1 MADSNHKVYIVSWN
15 GIDTGGGVERVVGL
29 LKRIIEKKY
38 QVIVIDKAFVEK
50 DRWLKKFCAM
60 KNPVM
65 PMILASISARKVM
78 KKGDILIGN
87 GFNAPFVKKDITFAH
102 GCMYTYKIATGS
114 YPWSGS
120 TFFEKIAMRNSRR
133 ILPVSKEAQ
142 DALVRYY
149 KVKKERTFAVNNC
162 VDTDRFYP
170 VNKEKGSGKPI
181 ILFCGRLEEAKGLS
195 ILLQLAKYIQERKD
209 AELSIATPDSNNKE
223 LFFGMKNV
231 QVHVGLSVDEMN
243 QFYNSGHVLFMP
255 SKFEGFEMVTLEA
268 LSSGVPVVGSRVG
281 AIKELLD
288 IKFDGVTEMSHGAVS
303 EVFQQLIALADKY
316 RFSMEERLVLH
327 SKMKKKFGLDEYAGK
342 ILRELKNAAIN

>member
-1 MADSNHKVYIVSWN
+1 MADSNHKVYIVSWY
-15 GIDTGGGVERVVGL
+15 GIDTGGGVERVAGI

-38 QVIVIDKAFVEK
+38 QVIIIDKEFVEK
-50 DRWLKKFCAM
+50 DKWLKKLCAV

-65 PMILASISARKVM
+65 PMILASISAGKAT

-87 GFNAPFVKKDITFAH
+87 GFNAPFVKKDITIAH
-102 GCMYTYKIATGS
+102 GCMYTYKVATGS

-120 TFFEKIAMRNSRR
+120 TFFEKLAMRNSRR

-149 KVKKERTFAVNNC
+149 KVKKGRTFVVNNC

-170 VNKEKGSGKPI
+170 EDKEKGSGKPT

-195 ILLQLAKYIQERKD
+195 ILLQLAKYIQGRED

-223 LFFGMKNV
+223 LFSGMKNV
-231 QVHVGLSVDEMN
+231 RVHIGLNVDEMN

-268 LSSGVPVVGSRVG
+268 LSSGIPVVGSRVG
-281 AIKELLD
+281 AIKELLGMQ
-288 IKFDGVTEMSHGAVS
+288 FDGVSEMSHGAVR
-303 EVFQQLIALADKY
+303 EVLQQLITLADKY
-316 RFSMEERLVLH
+316 RFSMEERLKLH
-327 SKMKKKFGLDEYAGK
+327 GNMKKKFGLDEYAGK
-342 ILRELKNAAIN
+342 ILRELEKCSH